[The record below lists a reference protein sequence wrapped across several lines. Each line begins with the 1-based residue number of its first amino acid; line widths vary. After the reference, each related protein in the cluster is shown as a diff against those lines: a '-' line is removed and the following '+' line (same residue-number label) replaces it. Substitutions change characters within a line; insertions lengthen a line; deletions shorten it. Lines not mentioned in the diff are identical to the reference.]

1 MRRYWSQSLGTL
13 GGVSNTYELRQPR
26 EAVSRGRRKQKDPSE
41 DLSPRGQ
48 LGGEEL
54 GRRPGKAPVRSMN
67 LTAQTSSQSS
77 DFAVT
82 AASEGTEHVQAPG
95 AGAASAD
102 FSSPFLSLIEMLKTH
117 TQFQLSCVFPGQ
129 QYPRRPEI

>member
-1 MRRYWSQSLGTL
+1 MFLT
-13 GGVSNTYELRQPR
+13 TYELRQPR

-48 LGGEEL
+48 LGGEEM
-54 GRRPGKAPVRSMN
+54 APVRSMN

-82 AASEGTEHVQAPG
+82 AVSEGTEHVQVPG
-95 AGAASAD
+95 AGAASTD
-102 FSSPFLSLIEMLKTH
+102 FSSPFRSLIEMLKTH
-117 TQFQLSCVFPGQ
+117 TQFQLSCVFLGQ
-129 QYPRRPEI
+129 QYERRPEI